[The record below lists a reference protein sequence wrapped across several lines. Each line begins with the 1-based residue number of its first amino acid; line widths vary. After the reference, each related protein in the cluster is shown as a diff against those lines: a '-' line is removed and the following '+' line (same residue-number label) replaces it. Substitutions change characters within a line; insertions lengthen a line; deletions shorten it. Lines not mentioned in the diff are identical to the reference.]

1 MKAWMHTVLRWRE
14 SVFLFFAALSMV
26 GFPFSEALVSIS
38 GGFLLAQALFFYFLS
53 PPRSYSSKPS
63 FLLFGFLAI
72 FCVYL
77 VWMVLSKDWHM
88 AVYELKK
95 VLFWVIFPFA
105 LYLSPPLSR
114 QKTYFLLL
122 LFVAAVVVSSLI
134 FSVKLFLVD
143 QMETSS
149 IRSLGFVSNIRFS
162 FQVILSVILLVW
174 FLIFL
179 RSTTIRKYRW
189 AALLTIVWLI
199 WFLFIL
205 KSLIG
210 LIAFFGT
217 VTISALIYML
227 RVRKNALRHGLLT
240 LFFMAAF
247 TPLIYVAAVAKQFYT
262 YTEVDRNSIDWLTH
276 SGNYYHHDFD
286 QTVRENGH
294 LVFLY
299 ISEDELR
306 KAWNNVGT
314 LDFDAQLNGYPLGT
328 TLIRYLTSL
337 GLRKDSVGVAQLSP
351 DDIEHIEQG
360 TTNYRFKNRY
370 FSIYPRVY
378 ETLWE
383 LEQYRSTGDPNNKS
397 LVQRLEFLKASWILM
412 KQNPWL
418 GVGTGNW
425 AKAYNTVYESSGS
438 RLIPENRRS
447 SHNQY
452 LNYLVKFGLV
462 GFIFIVG
469 VFVFVVIKGRYY
481 RNFILL
487 HFLIAMA
494 IANLGDANLETHM
507 GLSFFVFFFTFIAW
521 YLPEFTQKQ
530 ST

>member
-1 MKAWMHTVLRWRE
+1 MNARINTILRWQE
-14 SVFLFFAALSMV
+14 YLFLFFAAITMV

-38 GGFLLAQALFFYFLS
+38 AGFLLVLALVFYFLS
-53 PPRSYSSKPS
+53 PHVPSSKS
-63 FLLFGFLAI
+63 RFLMYGFGAI
-72 FCVYL
+72 FIVYL
-77 VWMVLSKDWHM
+77 IWSLFTNDWQM
-88 AVYELKK
+88 AIYELNK
-95 VLFWVIFPFA
+95 VLFWIIFPLG
-105 LYLSPPLSR
+105 LYLSPPLSKT
-114 QKTYFLLL
+114 KTYLLLL

-134 FSVKLFLVD
+134 FTVKLFLAD
-143 QMETSS
+143 NNEALT

-162 FQVILSVILLVW
+162 FQVVLSVILMVW
-174 FLIFL
+174 FLIF
-179 RSTTIRKYRW
+179 SGFDVIRKFKW
-189 AALLTIVWLI
+189 VSILTIVWLV

-217 VTISALIYML
+217 VTVSAFIYLL
-227 RVRKNALRHGLLT
+227 RVKNIPLRYGLLT
-240 LFFMAAF
+240 LFLLAAA
-247 TPLIYVAAVAKQFYT
+247 TPVVYVASVAHQFYA
-262 YTEVDRNSIDWLTH
+262 YTEVDRDSVEWITP
-276 SGNYYHHDFD
+276 SGNYYHHDFE

-306 KAWNNVGT
+306 RSWNKVGN
-314 LDFDAQLNGYPLGT
+314 LDYDSELNGYPLGT
-328 TLIRYLTSL
+328 TLIRYLTSM
-337 GLRKDSVGVAQLSP
+337 GLRKDSVGIAQLTP
-351 DDIEHIEQG
+351 DDIEHIERG
-360 TTNYRFKNRY
+360 VTNFRFKNRT

-378 ETLWE
+378 DTLWE

-397 LVQRLEFLKASWILM
+397 LVQRIEFLKASWILV

-425 AKAYNTVYESSGS
+425 VKAYNSVYENSGS
-438 RLIPENRRS
+438 RLTPENRRS

-452 LNYLVKFGLV
+452 LNYIVKFGFV
-462 GFIFIVG
+462 GFIFILAALL
-469 VFVFVVIKGRYY
+469 FVIVRGRYY

-507 GLSFFVFFFTFIAW
+507 GLSFFVFFFSFIAW
-521 YLPEFTQKQ
+521 YMPNCNQKRIG
-530 ST
+530 